1 MTNIEEK
8 AFNNILQLWKNFYL
22 KQNKMNRRK
31 LILISFSLGFVVNS
45 ILLLSNII
53 EKKKKAEIDQI
64 RKEAFKNKLILKCQE
79 ETKYNTFIDLG
90 FIETAKNKLKICLQ
104 ENY

>member
-1 MTNIEEK
+1 MNKFQLI
-8 AFNNILQLWKNFYL
+8 IL
-22 KQNKMNRRK
+22 
-31 LILISFSLGFVVNS
+31 SFCLGFVVNS
-45 ILLLSNII
+45 ILLLSNIS
-53 EKKKKAEIDQI
+53 EKKKEKEIDQMK
-64 RKEAFKNKLILKCQE
+64 KEAFNNQLILKCQK